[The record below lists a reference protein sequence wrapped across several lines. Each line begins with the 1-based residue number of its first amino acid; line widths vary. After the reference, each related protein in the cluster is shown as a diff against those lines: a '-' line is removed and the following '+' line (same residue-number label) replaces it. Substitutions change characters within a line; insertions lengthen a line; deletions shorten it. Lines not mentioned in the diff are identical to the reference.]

1 MLSGQRTPKPPQTVS
16 YFSPLCDSATQ
27 RCFRSVFTANAVV
40 AAAHVS
46 TRQRRRRLCT
56 CHRKEGSAKFRLSS
70 SHTATWRRPS
80 PRVADNAFFFGKV
93 NIKKINKQKGGVV
106 VVKRGQKTRPP
117 PTAALRFFYFL
128 FFFLWLSLDISVSL
142 CYTFTIAPTDIRRI
156 AFIKVRRVSNPSIIT
171 SVNSGR
177 RGRHHEGEK
186 RRLKQRR
193 RLRILSEPFNQ
204 RGGARRRL
212 CRRRRRHQP
221 RCPASMLTCKSPS
234 SSH

>member
-1 MLSGQRTPKPPQTVS
+1 MI
-16 YFSPLCDSATQ
+16 
-27 RCFRSVFTANAVV
+27 
-40 AAAHVS
+40 
-46 TRQRRRRLCT
+46 QRRRDVSARCLQRTRSALRLT
-56 CHRKEGSAKFRLSS
+56 FPHISGTAGFAPVTAKREAPNSGSPVVTRQHGGDHHQERQTML
-70 SHTATWRRPS
+70 
-80 PRVADNAFFFGKV
+80 FFFVKV
-93 NIKKINKQKGGVV
+93 NIKKINKQKSGVV
-106 VVKRGQKTRPP
+106 VVKRAQKTRPP
-117 PTAALRFFYFL
+117 PTAALRFFFIS

-177 RGRHHEGEK
+177 RARHHEGEK